1 MAAAQEVIDFFS
13 DGSSGPDLARQELA
27 HANAYGYDAM
37 WVILRID
44 GEIVGR
50 LDDKIAP
57 YRLKPGR
64 VSWQARQID
73 GPGMVSTRSVGP
85 EGYGDRGFQAGGVV
99 PDGRL
104 LGSDVHTRRP
114 GRPSLRAASAVTG

>member
-13 DGSSGPDLARQELA
+13 DGSSRPDLARQELA

-50 LDDKIAP
+50 LDEKIAP

-85 EGYGDRGFQAGGVV
+85 EGYGDRGFQAGGVSFPTV
-99 PDGRL
+99 GCWEVTYTLDGR
-104 LGSDVHTRRP
+104 DD
-114 GRPSLRAASAVTG
+114 LRFVLRVR